1 MDYGSYPQ
9 HWLLFDRLVQQVVLQ
24 TSQSSQNS
32 SESGVSIDDNDP
44 IAPLDN
50 LNVKEI
56 VHQLGKESEISDL
69 RVRAEELEKE
79 NIELATNL
87 SKKEQVKEKLGKAFS
102 RSSYACP
109 FYLMDFGLFLAR
121 LFYFYLFPLLVKRPV
136 KRK

>member
-1 MDYGSYPQ
+1 MILLLVDYGSYPQ

-87 SKKEQVKEKLGKAFS
+87 SKKEQVRLKLQKFQ
-102 RSSYACP
+102 
-109 FYLMDFGLFLAR
+109 LA
-121 LFYFYLFPLLVKRPV
+121 LT
-136 KRK
+136 

>member
-32 SESGVSIDDNDP
+32 SEGVEMEDNDP
-44 IAPLDN
+44 IAPLNN

-69 RVRAEELEKE
+69 RLRAEELEKE

-87 SKKEQVKEKLGKAFS
+87 SKKEQVTKE
-102 RSSYACP
+102 
-109 FYLMDFGLFLAR
+109 FGLFQSMNIELGGTQ
-121 LFYFYLFPLLVKRPV
+121 LPMEHSTLQKSVVHLLGKILNNLCL
-136 KRK
+136 